1 MEKTVFCSLLAA
13 TFAVSAFGSVWRN
26 LDDENRQ
33 GGRKT
38 SEGYLLGK
46 VVLVC
51 RDAAQMPR
59 METVWQSFKSKPF
72 VLIGAGKE
80 KNASCTF
87 PMYSGAGLAADEP
100 DTPLYVVGGTGKVVY
115 KGADDRA
122 ATEEVVTALTDMESP
137 RSLGQWKAMLDF
149 ELEKL
154 PAHAYLRFSAFKK
167 KFPAAAREYDAKIK
181 DLRAVKDVDK
191 VAKLVNLAKQ
201 AKDMREFGPKKKMQQ
216 AKFVKNVKSS
226 ISTYAALKDCEDP
239 RLAQEAKNS
248 LADLQWTYL
257 AFK

>member
-1 MEKTVFCSLLAA
+1 MGKTVFCSLLAV
-13 TFAVSAFGSVWRN
+13 TFAVSAFGGVWRN
-26 LDDENRQ
+26 LDDENRL

-51 RDAAQMPR
+51 KDAEQMSR

-72 VLIGAGKE
+72 VLIGAGK
-80 KNASCTF
+80 KNAACTF

-100 DTPLYVVGGTGKVVY
+100 DTPFYVVGETGKVVY

-122 ATEEVVTALTDMESP
+122 AVEAVVTALTDMEAP
-137 RSLGQWKAMLDF
+137 RSLGQWKALLDF

-167 KFPAAAREYDAKIK
+167 KFPAAAKEYDEKIRN
-181 DLRAVKDVDK
+181 LRAVKDVDK

-201 AKDMREFGPKKKMQQ
+201 AKDMREFGPKKKALQ
-216 AKFVKNVKSS
+216 AKFVKNVKGS
-226 ISTYAALKDCEDP
+226 IAAYAELKDCEDP

-248 LADLQWTYL
+248 LADLQWTYA